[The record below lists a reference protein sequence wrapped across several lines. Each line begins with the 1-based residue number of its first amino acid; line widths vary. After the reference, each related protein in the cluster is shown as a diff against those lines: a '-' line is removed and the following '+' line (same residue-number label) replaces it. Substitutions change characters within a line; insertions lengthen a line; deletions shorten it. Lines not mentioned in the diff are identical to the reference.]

1 MIFARAEWQEER
13 ISRVSSMKLVYLA
26 ALHNSG
32 STVVALLANAHPEMV
47 SPGEMIGPGGRF
59 HGPAGPVCS
68 CGRLVAHCPF
78 WLAVSRR
85 YTANGHPWKPAA
97 WGLRYEFQGH
107 PLLSRL
113 AFGRPGASGRR
124 DRILATAPFVGKK
137 LKDLHK
143 RNLCFAQSILAVSGT
158 TSLLDA
164 SKHPERIVH
173 FMRIR
178 EFDLS
183 VVHLIRDPRGWCNS
197 RKRTGKNVAMT
208 APKWLK
214 RNQYIERLTSA
225 LPSQKHIMVR
235 YEDFCRNPQAIMD
248 RIFHLASLPSAAVPE
263 DLRGVSHH
271 LLGNRMRNRG
281 DARIQ
286 ADTTW
291 QEQLN
296 KTEIASIER
305 ATASLAMRY
314 GYDFGRC

>member
-1 MIFARAEWQEER
+1 MN
-13 ISRVSSMKLVYLA
+13 LVYLA

-32 STVVALLANAHPEMV
+32 STVIALLANAHPEMI

-59 HGPAGPVCS
+59 HGPEGPVCS

-78 WLAVSRR
+78 WLEVSRR
-85 YTANGHPWKPAA
+85 YTANGHPWTPAT
-97 WGLRYEFQGH
+97 WGLRYEFKGH

-124 DRILATAPFVGKK
+124 ARIVEAAPFVGNKV
-137 LKDLHK
+137 KDLQK
-143 RNLCFAQSILAVSGT
+143 RNLCFAQSILDVSGAK
-158 TSLLDA
+158 SLLDA
-164 SKHPERIVH
+164 SKHPERIAY

-178 EFDLS
+178 EFDLG
-183 VVHLIRDPRGWCNS
+183 VIHLIRDPRGWCNS
-197 RKRTGKNVAMT
+197 RKKHGESVAVT
-208 APKWLK
+208 APMWLK
-214 RNQYIERLTSA
+214 RNKYIERLTSA
-225 LPSQKHIMVR
+225 LPPQRHIMVR

-248 RIFHLASLPSAAVPE
+248 RIFHLATLPSVPVSD
-263 DLRGVSHH
+263 DLRSVSHH

-286 ADTTW
+286 HDTTW
-291 QEQLN
+291 QEQLD

-305 ATASLAMRY
+305 VTATLAVRY